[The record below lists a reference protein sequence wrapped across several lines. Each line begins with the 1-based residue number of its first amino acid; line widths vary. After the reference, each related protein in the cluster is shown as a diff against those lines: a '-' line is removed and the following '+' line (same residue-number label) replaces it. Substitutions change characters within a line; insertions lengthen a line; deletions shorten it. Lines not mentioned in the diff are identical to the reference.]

1 MAVIKYTDEHEWI
14 SIEGDVGTIGI
25 SAYAQEQLGDVV
37 FVDVPQAGR
46 KIAKGESVAVVE
58 SVKAASDIYAPASG
72 EVVEA
77 NAALAD
83 TPGDVNVEPMGK
95 GWFFKMKLADKSELD
110 GLMDQAAY
118 DAFVKGLG

>member
-1 MAVIKYTDEHEWI
+1 MAEIKYTDEHEWI

-46 KIAKGESVAVVE
+46 KVAKGESVAVVE

-72 EVVEA
+72 EVMEA
-77 NAALAD
+77 NAALAE